1 MSRKSIRIIILI
13 LLVLIIGFLIFFSSR
28 SPVIK
33 NQENLDQVSDLDQN
47 NSTDSGATN
56 INPLALNEILTNPN
70 SDFDNLED
78 STSTFGIFIVY
89 PNSTLEKIVADLKKE
104 GILINDFYLYWQL
117 LAKGSTQIQPG
128 GYLVNKPMDQLQLS
142 QILTSQPDF
151 LWVTIPEGLRK
162 EEIAYKIAETLNW
175 DENQIQRFIIYN
187 NNNQDYKEGVYF
199 PDTYLIPKNEEPE
212 KIAQR
217 LINKFQEKISPFNK
231 ELKNQNISWLTIL
244 KLASIIQR
252 EASSETEMPL
262 ISGILW
268 NRLNSNMNLEV
279 DSTLQYIKG
288 TKDNWW
294 PLVSPQDKQID
305 SPYNTFKNKGLPPS
319 PISNPGLKAIEAAIY
334 PEATDCLFYFHKDK
348 TIYCSITY
356 KEHQQKI
363 EEILLDK
370 ITGEIISILE
380 NSLIID
386 SNGKIITIEIFDD
399 TEITDNQNQQLNF
412 KDLEISQ
419 KLEALGELNQNIL
432 KADKLII
439 NN

>member
-1 MSRKSIRIIILI
+1 MSRKSIRIIVLI
-13 LLVLIIGFLIFFSSR
+13 LVILIIGFLIFFSSR

-33 NQENLDQVSDLDQN
+33 NQESLDQLSDLDQN
-47 NSTDSGATN
+47 NLIDSGATN
-56 INPLALNEILTNPN
+56 INPLALNKILTNPN
-70 SDFDNLED
+70 PNLDNLES

-117 LAKGSTQIQPG
+117 LAQGSTQIQPG

-217 LINKFQEKISPFNK
+217 LINKFQEKISHFNE
-231 ELKNQNISWLTIL
+231 ELENQNISWLTIL

-268 NRLNSNMNLEV
+268 NRLNNNMNLEV

-334 PEATDCLFYFHKDK
+334 PEATNCLFYFHKDK

>member
-1 MSRKSIRIIILI
+1 MSKKSIRIGILI
-13 LLVLIIGFLIFFSSR
+13 LLVLIIGFLIFFSVR
-28 SPVIK
+28 SSLIE
-33 NQENLDQVSDLDQN
+33 NQENLNQLSNLDQN
-47 NSTDSGATN
+47 NLTDSGAIN
-56 INPLALNEILTNPN
+56 INPLVLNEILTNPN
-70 SDFDNLED
+70 PDSDNFQS
-78 STSTFGIFIVY
+78 STSTSGIFIVY
-89 PNSTLEKIVADLKKE
+89 PNSNLEKVVADLKKE

-117 LAKGSTQIQPG
+117 LTRGSTQIQPG
-128 GYLVNKPMDQLQLS
+128 GYLVNKPMDPIQLS

-162 EEIAYKIAETLNW
+162 EEIAYKIAEKLNW
-175 DENQIQRFIIYN
+175 DENQIQRFIVYN
-187 NNNQDYKEGVYF
+187 NNNENYKEGVYF
-199 PDTYLIPKNEEPE
+199 PDTYLIPKDEEPE

-217 LINKFQEKISPFNK
+217 LINKFQEKISPFNE
-231 ELKNQNISWLTIL
+231 ELANQNISWFTIL

-252 EASSETEMPL
+252 EAGSETEMPL

-305 SPYNTFKNKGLPPS
+305 SPYNTFKNKGLPPT

-334 PEATDCLFYFHKDK
+334 PQDTECLFYFHKNK

-356 KEHQQKI
+356 EEHKQKI

-386 SNGKIITIEIFDD
+386 SSGKIITIEIFND
-399 TEITDNQNQQLNF
+399 TEITNSQNQQLSF
-412 KDLEISQ
+412 EDLKISQ

-439 NN
+439 NK

>member
-1 MSRKSIRIIILI
+1 M
-13 LLVLIIGFLIFFSSR
+13 
-28 SPVIK
+28 
-33 NQENLDQVSDLDQN
+33 
-47 NSTDSGATN
+47 
-56 INPLALNEILTNPN
+56 
-70 SDFDNLED
+70 
-78 STSTFGIFIVY
+78 
-89 PNSTLEKIVADLKKE
+89 
-104 GILINDFYLYWQL
+104 
-117 LAKGSTQIQPG
+117 
-128 GYLVNKPMDQLQLS
+128 
-142 QILTSQPDF
+142 
-151 LWVTIPEGLRK
+151 
-162 EEIAYKIAETLNW
+162 
-175 DENQIQRFIIYN
+175 
-187 NNNQDYKEGVYF
+187 
-199 PDTYLIPKNEEPE
+199 IPKNEEPE

-363 EEILLDK
+363 EEIF
-370 ITGEIISILE
+370 
-380 NSLIID
+380 
-386 SNGKIITIEIFDD
+386 FD
-399 TEITDNQNQQLNF
+399 F
-412 KDLEISQ
+412 F
-419 KLEALGELNQNIL
+419 
-432 KADKLII
+432 
-439 NN
+439 

>member
-1 MSRKSIRIIILI
+1 
-13 LLVLIIGFLIFFSSR
+13 
-28 SPVIK
+28 
-33 NQENLDQVSDLDQN
+33 
-47 NSTDSGATN
+47 
-56 INPLALNEILTNPN
+56 
-70 SDFDNLED
+70 
-78 STSTFGIFIVY
+78 
-89 PNSTLEKIVADLKKE
+89 
-104 GILINDFYLYWQL
+104 
-117 LAKGSTQIQPG
+117 
-128 GYLVNKPMDQLQLS
+128 
-142 QILTSQPDF
+142 
-151 LWVTIPEGLRK
+151 
-162 EEIAYKIAETLNW
+162 
-175 DENQIQRFIIYN
+175 
-187 NNNQDYKEGVYF
+187 
-199 PDTYLIPKNEEPE
+199 LIPKNEEPE

-217 LINKFQEKISPFNK
+217 LINKFQEKISHFNE
-231 ELKNQNISWLTIL
+231 ELENQNISWLTIL

-268 NRLNSNMNLEV
+268 NRLNNNMNLEV

-334 PEATDCLFYFHKDK
+334 PEATNCLFYFHKDK